1 MSFKNTDVK
10 ILTLKWFGTKGVGSV
25 FIVLVKSWWLK
36 GGLCLG
42 IMDLADRG
50 KGNTS

>member
-10 ILTLKWFGTKGVGSV
+10 ILRLKWFETKGLGSV
-25 FIVLVKSWWLK
+25 LIALVKSWWLK

-42 IMDLADRG
+42 IMDLADRA
-50 KGNTS
+50 KGNAS